1 MVMVLTLEEEVLLSY
16 WHTLSNDLVLS
27 PLSVVAIELT
37 DGLLTLTDLQDLVQ
51 FYYIFGLLHLTPYS
65 LSRLHME

>member
-1 MVMVLTLEEEVLLSY
+1 MVMVLTLEEGVLLRY
-16 WHTLSNDLVLS
+16 WHTSSNDLVLS

-51 FYYIFGLLHLTPYS
+51 FYYMFGLLH
-65 LSRLHME
+65 